1 MSADENRSESE
12 AVKVK
17 IYTLST
23 CGYCWMAKRLLQSYA
38 QPFEELDVRAQPEL
52 RRWLAEVSGQRTV
65 PQIFIDGASI
75 GGYSELSALDQSGRL
90 RALLAPRAGGH
101 E

>member
-38 QPFEELDVRAQPEL
+38 QPFEELAQLPRKVVEACGSVWKRTEAHGRWGSSVAGQAPAPAA
-52 RRWLAEVSGQRTV
+52 RR
-65 PQIFIDGASI
+65 
-75 GGYSELSALDQSGRL
+75 
-90 RALLAPRAGGH
+90 
-101 E
+101 

>member
-1 MSADENRSESE
+1 MSTDERHSESE
-12 AVKVK
+12 PVRVK

-38 QPFEELDVRAQPEL
+38 QPFEELDVRGQPDL

-65 PQIFIDGASI
+65 PQIFIDGESI
-75 GGYSELSALDQSGRL
+75 GGYRELSALDRSGRL
-90 RALLAPRAGGH
+90 RELLGPDAGEG